1 MELSD
6 NAWSIIEPLIPKPKI
21 RSDRRG
27 RPWKCT
33 RLVLDGIV
41 WILRTGAPWRYLPEH
56 YPSYPTCHRRFQQWT
71 ADGTLRSVL
80 VHLSALLDG
89 GSADEAFID
98 GSYAGA
104 NNGGSCVGRCRAGK
118 ATKVMVLADGAG
130 LSLSVTLADGSR
142 HAIVLTEQ
150 TLDAAFTERLPGK
163 HPYVRKRAL
172 DMSMRAPCQA
182 SSMPGNERE
191 RIPLCASPLMRHFE
205 SHSGT
210 TTITTTSTSAS
221 ATTSRGG
228 I

>member
-104 NNGGSCVGRCRAGK
+104 NNGGSCVGRCRAEK

-130 LSLSVTLADGSR
+130 LPEVLIAASKNSRLSLMPHGSGSR
-142 HAIVLTEQ
+142 WFAILY
-150 TLDAAFTERLPGK
+150 R
-163 HPYVRKRAL
+163 
-172 DMSMRAPCQA
+172 
-182 SSMPGNERE
+182 
-191 RIPLCASPLMRHFE
+191 RHSF
-205 SHSGT
+205 SHGL
-210 TTITTTSTSAS
+210 
-221 ATTSRGG
+221 
-228 I
+228 